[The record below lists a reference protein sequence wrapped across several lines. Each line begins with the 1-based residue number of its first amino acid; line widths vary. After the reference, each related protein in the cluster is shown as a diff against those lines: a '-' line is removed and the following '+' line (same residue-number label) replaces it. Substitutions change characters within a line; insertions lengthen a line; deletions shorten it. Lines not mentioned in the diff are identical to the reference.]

1 MERKP
6 FITERC
12 QFIWREMFTGN
23 WELFQKVLG
32 NPETIIVY
40 DIDGIL
46 IDTPKIVLNKF
57 TEKTG
62 IRTNPVDID
71 KWNYLSELA
80 ENSGLSKDVIE
91 HANDDWFRPEVL
103 ARAHRY
109 LYIKSLVQK
118 TVNYYGPQRNFVLT
132 SRNPYFKLSTI
143 NHFSYELPEIKS
155 ENIFIRDNGGVDMTV
170 AANFKTEKIRDLAI
184 KAPWVFFVDDSP
196 DFSEAVLR
204 DGPENCL
211 VINIPL
217 GKTKPTL
224 PHERLIV
231 IKRFPE
237 DLQAMYPL
245 KFMVDKAIDSTSNK

>member
-1 MERKP
+1 
-6 FITERC
+6 
-12 QFIWREMFTGN
+12 MFTGN
-23 WELFQKVLG
+23 WELFQKVLE

-46 IDTPKIVLNKF
+46 LDTPKIVLNNF

-62 IRTNPVDID
+62 IITKVAEID
-71 KWNYLSELA
+71 KWNYLGELA
-80 ENSGLSKDVIE
+80 ENSELSKDIVD
-91 HANDDWFRPEVL
+91 HANDDWFKPEVL
-103 ARAHRY
+103 VRAHKY
-109 LYIKSLVQK
+109 LYIKSLIQK
-118 TVNYYGPQRNFVLT
+118 TVSYYGQERNFVLT
-132 SRNPYFKLSTI
+132 SRNPNFKLSTI
-143 NHFSYELPEIKS
+143 NHFSHELPEIKS
-155 ENIFIRDNGGVDMTV
+155 ENIYIRDNGGVDMTV
-170 AANFKTEKIRDLAI
+170 SANFKTEKIRDLAL
-184 KAPWVFFVDDSP
+184 KAPWVVFVDDSP

-217 GKTKPTL
+217 GKIKPTL

-245 KFMVDKAIDSTSNK
+245 KFMVDKAIDGALNK